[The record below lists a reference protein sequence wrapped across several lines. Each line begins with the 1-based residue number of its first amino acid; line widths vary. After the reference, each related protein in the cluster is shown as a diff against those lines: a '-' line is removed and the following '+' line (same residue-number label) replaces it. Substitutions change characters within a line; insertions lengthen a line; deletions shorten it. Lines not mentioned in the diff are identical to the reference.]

1 MNIKQNNNLK
11 YLNSSK
17 NEVTLVAA
25 ASFKNKEYNT

>member
-25 ASFKNKEYNT
+25 ASFKK